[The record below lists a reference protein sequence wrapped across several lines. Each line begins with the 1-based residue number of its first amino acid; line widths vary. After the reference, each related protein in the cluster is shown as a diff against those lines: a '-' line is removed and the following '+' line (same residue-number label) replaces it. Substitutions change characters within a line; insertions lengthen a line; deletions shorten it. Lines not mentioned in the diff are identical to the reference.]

1 MGYGAW
7 LTRIGLI
14 VLGLVVLTFNDGCSP
29 VHDKAHDLAGAF
41 SGTYDSVVAVPSADV
56 VAAARA
62 AVDDLH
68 LILINE
74 TKESDEST
82 AIVIARSS
90 SDEKVTVTIMP
101 QSPDATRFTV
111 TTGVFGNSEL
121 RQQVMDAIKLRLG
134 NAVIRPVSPTTAP
147 TTATVPN
154 YTTKTVPY

>member
-1 MGYGAW
+1 MGHGAL

-14 VLGLVVLTFNDGCSP
+14 VLGLSVIAFDDGCSP

-41 SGTYDSVVAVPSADV
+41 SGTYDSVVAAPSADV
-56 VAAARA
+56 VRAAQG

-74 TKESDEST
+74 TKESDQST

-90 SDEKVTVTIMP
+90 SDEKVTVTVVP
-101 QSPDATRFTV
+101 EGTDATRFTV
-111 TTGVFGNSEL
+111 TTGVFGNSVL

-134 NAVIRPVSPTTAP
+134 NAVIRPVSPTTA
-147 TTATVPN
+147 TTSTTVPN

>member
-1 MGYGAW
+1 MGHGAW
-7 LTRIGLI
+7 ISRIGLI
-14 VLGLVVLTFNDGCSP
+14 ALGLAVLASNTGCSP

-41 SGTYDSVVAVPSADV
+41 SGTYDSVVAAPSADV
-56 VAAARA
+56 VKAAQG

-74 TKESDEST
+74 TKESDQTT

-90 SDEKVTVTIMP
+90 SDEKVTVSIVP
-101 QSPDATRFTV
+101 QSPDTTRFTV

-134 NAVIRPVSPTTAP
+134 SAVIRPVSPTTLP
-147 TTATVPN
+147 TTTTVPN
-154 YTTKTVPY
+154 YTSKTVPY